1 TKNQVAKVLDVA
13 IVTFLF
19 VFAAAAPNS
28 IAATQ
33 SAWLIGLALCLMR
46 FALRPRPKFYRT
58 PVDYFILAFFALTVL
73 SSFLSYEPTVS
84 YGKLR
89 AASLFTIFFSKTSPH
104 CGSRAYSHSL

>member
-33 SAWLIGLALCLMR
+33 SAWLIGLALCLMG
-46 FALRPRPKFYRT
+46 FALRPRPKFYRP
-58 PVDYFILAFFALTVL
+58 PVYIFILAFFALPVF
-73 SSFLSYEPTVS
+73 SPSLSYEPTVS

-89 AASLFTIFFSKTSPH
+89 AASLFTIIYLFVENV
-104 CGSRAYSHSL
+104 